1 MLKVDKVFVIHTKT
15 GLAYRRQYMEK
26 LLARHDIE
34 FEFMLDGDV
43 DDLTPEILAHYFTE
57 NMRRYTARI
66 SCALKHIYVYE
77 RVLAAPYKNVL
88 ILEDDAILHPS
99 FTSIF
104 NQLIAEIETQSDLSQ
119 DCVYVCLENSTLEFV
134 PTKEQRKGQLLY
146 RKHKTRGGGGYFLTN
161 AAAEKIMAYLYQH
174 KCHISNDLLL
184 NQLLP
189 QLAIPTFWCQP
200 PLVEQ
205 ASNNGMW
212 ESSLGNQSQGLWRQ
226 LRWSFHK
233 FINTQIRY
241 RYWG

>member
-15 GLAYRRQYMEK
+15 GLAYRRKYMEK
-26 LLARHDIE
+26 LLAEHEIE

-77 RVLAAPYKNVL
+77 RVLATPYKNVL

-99 FTSIF
+99 FSSIF
-104 NQLIAEIETQSDLSQ
+104 NQLITELENRSDLNP
-119 DCVYVCLENSTLEFV
+119 DLVYVCLENSTLEFV
-134 PTKEQRKGQLLY
+134 AAKDQRPGQLLY
-146 RKHKTRGGGGYFLTN
+146 RRYKTRGGGGYFLTY
-161 AAAEKIMAYLYQH
+161 AVAEKIMAYLNQH
-174 KCHISNDLLL
+174 KCHITNDLLL

-189 QLAIPTFWCQP
+189 QLDIPTFWCQP
-200 PLVEQ
+200 PLIEQ

-212 ESSLGNQSQGLWRQ
+212 KSSLGNQSQGFWRQ
-226 LRWSFHK
+226 LRWNCHK

-241 RYWG
+241 RFWG